1 VGTGQVVNQGKS
13 QAAAYS
19 QLLQEASAKGDRDA
33 MTALS
38 ALGPPPYNSDSKW
51 AVYVKWVTAYE
62 PGELSTW
69 DLVSMALFD
78 SEAGPFELRD
88 YFRGMASSAAHFGEA
103 IDQDDLPSLGTDFA
117 VPFFVFQGALDHIA
131 PVAPVKTYVERVT
144 APRKELVL
152 IPNGGHNVMTLKS
165 DEFLDLLVQRV
176 RPLTISSP

>member
-1 VGTGQVVNQGKS
+1 
-13 QAAAYS
+13 
-19 QLLQEASAKGDRDA
+19 
-33 MTALS
+33 
-38 ALGPPPYNSDSKW
+38 
-51 AVYVKWVTAYE
+51 
-62 PGELSTW
+62 
-69 DLVSMALFD
+69 MALFD